1 MKRMQDDDGFIAALD
16 QSGGSSKC
24 TILQSQTTASQTNAN
39 DHSFSISHSSLHPKA
54 PGALRLFGIQ
64 DDDYIIGEKSMF
76 DQIHYIR
83 TRIISSPKF
92 NANHGV
98 IGAILFDDTIKRNI
112 EGLPSADYLWK
123 KKCIVPFLK
132 IDKGLEVKKDGVEL
146 MKTIPNLNEICV
158 DAVAHNIFGTKMR
171 SVIHSANRTGI
182 KNVVTQQFEVAKQII
197 ANGLVP
203 IIEPEVSIESHE
215 KCKCEELLLAEI
227 IENVSIQHISFL
239 IAFLISILKL
249 HSPR

>member
-1 MKRMQDDDGFIAALD
+1 M
-16 QSGGSSKC
+16 
-24 TILQSQTTASQTNAN
+24 
-39 DHSFSISHSSLHPKA
+39 
-54 PGALRLFGIQ
+54 
-64 DDDYIIGEKSMF
+64 
-76 DQIHYIR
+76 
-83 TRIISSPKF
+83 
-92 NANHGV
+92 
-98 IGAILFDDTIKRNI
+98 KRNI

-182 KNVVTQQFEVAKQII
+182 KKVVTQQFEVAKQII

-203 IIEPEVSIESHE
+203 IIEPEVSI
-215 KCKCEELLLAEI
+215 KM
-227 IENVSIQHISFL
+227 
-239 IAFLISILKL
+239 
-249 HSPR
+249 